1 MLVVDR
7 ETVWIAMKSLV
18 PEGVNARSRH
28 KLQSC
33 LYNARRP
40 NYVLHIDGYDNI
52 KPYGFAIHGSIDVYS
67 REILWLKVLAI
78 NNIPKMIK
86 TLYFNYVSQSKITP
100 KLVGSNNGSENV
112 AIAGLQRYI
121 LRSTNFSNSSFR
133 FGSSAANQRFVSWS
147 SIIRRLRLNSWINFF
162 KDLRDQSHFDASI
175 A

>member
-1 MLVVDR
+1 
-7 ETVWIAMKSLV
+7 
-18 PEGVNARSRH
+18 
-28 KLQSC
+28 
-33 LYNARRP
+33 
-40 NYVLHIDGYDNI
+40 
-52 KPYGFAIHGSIDVYS
+52 
-67 REILWLKVLAI
+67 
-78 NNIPKMIK
+78 MIK

-162 KDLRDQSHFDASI
+162 KDLRDQSHFDTSI
-175 A
+175 AQQVDAVRFVFMGSLQSELVESQKSQSKAVEQREVRNSECRPPGRSALFFTNSRCAKLALM